1 MRKMSLPQHS
11 ITRLLLAWRDG
22 DRAALDK
29 LIPVV
34 EKELRRLAR
43 HYMRRQRPGHTLQTS
58 ALVNEAYLR
67 LIDYKNMNWQNRAH
81 FFAMAAQ
88 AMRRVLVDHARSK
101 NYAKRGGGA
110 QRVHLDEA
118 ELTVEGKAKDIVEL
132 DDALMAFEKIDK
144 RKSQIVEMR
153 YFAGMSLEETAE
165 ALGVSPITVI
175 REWNAAK
182 RWLLRELSNIESN
195 DARAVEKDR

>member
-1 MRKMSLPQHS
+1 MTSPQLS
-11 ITRLLLAWRDG
+11 ITYLLVQWRDG
-22 DRAALDK
+22 DKTALDK

-34 EKELRRLAR
+34 EKELRRLASYYTR
-43 HYMRRQRPGHTLQTS
+43 QQRPGHTLQTS

-88 AMRRVLVDHARSK
+88 AMRRVLVDRARRR

-110 QRVHLDEA
+110 KRVPLDEA
-118 ELTVEGKAKDIVEL
+118 HLTVQAKAADLIAL
-132 DDALMAFEKIDK
+132 DDALLDFERIDP
-144 RKSQIVEMR
+144 RKSRIVEMR
-153 YFAGMSLEETAE
+153 YFGGMSVKETSE
-165 ALGVSPITVI
+165 VLGISEITVM

-182 RWLLRELSNIESN
+182 RWLLRELSNRES
-195 DARAVEKDR
+195 DEARPLEKD

>member
-1 MRKMSLPQHS
+1 LSSSQQ
-11 ITRLLLAWRDG
+11 ITGLLVRWREG
-22 DRAALDK
+22 DRAAFDEMM
-29 LIPVV
+29 PFVY
-34 EKELRRLAR
+34 KELRRLASY
-43 HYMRRQRPGHTLQTS
+43 YMRRQRPGHTLQTS

-88 AMRRVLVDHARSK
+88 AMRRVLVDQARSR

-110 QRVHLDEA
+110 QRVQLAEA
-118 ELTVEGKAKDIVEL
+118 DLSVREKARDIVAL
-132 DDALMAFEKIDK
+132 DDALMDFEKIDA
-144 RKSQIVEMR
+144 RKSRIVEMR
-153 YFAGMSLEETAE
+153 YFAGMSVEETAE

-182 RWLLRELSNIESN
+182 RWLLRELSGKKSN
-195 DARAVEKDR
+195 DARAVEKNR

>member
-1 MRKMSLPQHS
+1 LRLSSSQQ
-11 ITRLLLAWRDG
+11 ITGLLVRWREG
-22 DRAALDK
+22 DRAAFDEMM
-29 LIPVV
+29 PFVY
-34 EKELRRLAR
+34 KELRRLASY
-43 HYMRRQRPGHTLQTS
+43 YMRRQRPGHTLQTS

-88 AMRRVLVDHARSK
+88 AMRRVLVDQARSR

-110 QRVHLDEA
+110 QRVQLAEA
-118 ELTVEGKAKDIVEL
+118 DLSVREKARDIVAL
-132 DDALMAFEKIDK
+132 DDALMDFEKIDA
-144 RKSQIVEMR
+144 RKSRIVEMR
-153 YFAGMSLEETAE
+153 YFAGMSVEETAE

-182 RWLLRELSNIESN
+182 RWLLRELSDKKSN
-195 DARAVEKDR
+195 DAGAVEKNR

>member
-1 MRKMSLPQHS
+1 MSLSQLS
-11 ITRLLLAWRDG
+11 ITQLLLAWGEG
-22 DRAALDK
+22 DRGALDR

-34 EKELRRLAR
+34 EKELRRLAN

-88 AMRRVLVDHARSK
+88 AMRRVLVDHARSR
-101 NYAKRGGGA
+101 NSAKRGGDV
-110 QRVHLDEA
+110 QRVQLDDA
-118 ELTVEGKAKDIVEL
+118 NLTARGKARDLIAL
-132 DDALMAFEKIDK
+132 DDALMDFEKIDP
-144 RKSQIVEMR
+144 RKSRIVEMR
-153 YFAGMSLEETAE
+153 YFGGMSVEETAGV
-165 ALGVSPITVI
+165 LGVSAITVI

-182 RWLLRELSNIESN
+182 RWLLHELSNKGS
-195 DARAVEKDR
+195 DDV

>member
-1 MRKMSLPQHS
+1 LSSSQQ
-11 ITRLLLAWRDG
+11 ITGLLVRWREG
-22 DRAALDK
+22 DRAAFDEMM
-29 LIPVV
+29 PFVY
-34 EKELRRLAR
+34 KELRRLASY
-43 HYMRRQRPGHTLQTS
+43 YMRRQRPGHTLQTS

-88 AMRRVLVDHARSK
+88 AMRRVLVDQARSR

-110 QRVHLDEA
+110 QRVQLAEA
-118 ELTVEGKAKDIVEL
+118 DLSVREKARDIVAL
-132 DDALMAFEKIDK
+132 DDALMDFEKIDA
-144 RKSQIVEMR
+144 RKSRIVEMR
-153 YFAGMSLEETAE
+153 YFAGMSVEETAE

-182 RWLLRELSNIESN
+182 RWLLRELSDKKSN
-195 DARAVEKDR
+195 DAGAVEKDR

>member
-1 MRKMSLPQHS
+1 LRLSSSQQ
-11 ITRLLLAWRDG
+11 ITGLLVRWREG
-22 DRAALDK
+22 DRAAFDEMM
-29 LIPVV
+29 PFVY
-34 EKELRRLAR
+34 KELRRLASY
-43 HYMRRQRPGHTLQTS
+43 YMRRQRPGHTLQTS

-88 AMRRVLVDHARSK
+88 AMRRVLVDQARSR

-110 QRVHLDEA
+110 QRVQLAEA
-118 ELTVEGKAKDIVEL
+118 DLSVREKARDIVAL
-132 DDALMAFEKIDK
+132 DDALMDFEKIDA
-144 RKSQIVEMR
+144 RKSRIVEMR
-153 YFAGMSLEETAE
+153 YFAGMSVEETAE

-182 RWLLRELSNIESN
+182 RWLLRELSDKKSN
-195 DARAVEKDR
+195 DAGAVEKDR